1 MKTGRKRGVCLFLVA
16 CVLWGMVGVLPAAA
30 AGEAVSETTSLEE
43 ATIRLSSYQY
53 TYSGTSKIPGVEVFV
68 GMIELTKN
76 QDYEVKY
83 SNNVEVGTATVTA
96 TGIGRYTGTVQT
108 TFKIIPRKI
117 SATCFLF
124 NEGVTCMKP
133 YDGTRDGILNVKV
146 SLPTGEVTTSIK
158 ATYEDQYRGDRKK
171 VSVKKE
177 DIVVSGPEG
186 KNYEVTGT
194 EDKIFYIGQITA
206 KELPE
211 ELRKIPVPV
220 EIAEKHE
227 RDLKEEIPEPWKGTA
242 TFSIEKNDEEE
253 ATKSGCTLSG
263 STLIAGENRTS
274 FRVYAVVEGKDENE
288 DGKEEYASGVITF
301 EVKIVEKESQNPT
314 DPDVTDPEDPNDKG
328 DGGDPEDPPP
338 PHTTEDQGNF
348 SIECPRTM
356 TYGESVRL
364 KTTGGKGNGEV
375 KFSIKERGDWGWATI
390 DQQGMLTATQA
401 GKVLVCAEKAGD
413 DRYKPVKANPIEV
426 TIQPATVIIQ
436 VKNKTA
442 KVGDP
447 APALDHTD
455 YTIKG
460 LVAGDQMVSLPTLY
474 YAPDPD
480 MTQEGRI
487 SILASGAVVPA
498 GGNYH
503 SQITCLGG
511 TLVVEKGKDPDEGKK
526 PEPTPDPDPDLVHAI
541 TIRRTE
547 NGTVTADCRK
557 ARAGE
562 EVILTTTPAKGYA
575 LEKLTVRSQGKALA
589 LWQEENGRHTFT
601 MPDQEVT
608 VSASFAEK
616 PKEPEK
622 PVQPQ
627 EPELPTE
634 LPFLDVGGVDWYYE
648 DVNYVY
654 RQGLMEGTRSFTFSP
669 HNLCTRGMLV
679 TILYRMD
686 GSPEGAKWSPF
697 QDVPAEA
704 YYSAAV
710 SWAAWNGIASGYDAA
725 HFGPNDPI
733 SREQLAT
740 ILYRYGTY
748 RKWDLPGSGDLS
760 WFLDWKESHA
770 YARQALS
777 WAVEEGLLKGMGQGV
792 LDPGGPATR
801 AQLAALLHRFHA
813 QYLGA

>member
-1 MKTGRKRGVCLFLVA
+1 MK
-16 CVLWGMVGVLPAAA
+16 
-30 AGEAVSETTSLEE
+30 
-43 ATIRLSSYQY
+43 
-53 TYSGTSKIPGVEVFV
+53 
-68 GMIELTKN
+68 
-76 QDYEVKY
+76 
-83 SNNVEVGTATVTA
+83 
-96 TGIGRYTGTVQT
+96 
-108 TFKIIPRKI
+108 
-117 SATCFLF
+117 
-124 NEGVTCMKP
+124 
-133 YDGTRDGILNVKV
+133 
-146 SLPTGEVTTSIK
+146 
-158 ATYEDQYRGDRKK
+158 
-171 VSVKKE
+171 
-177 DIVVSGPEG
+177 
-186 KNYEVTGT
+186 
-194 EDKIFYIGQITA
+194 
-206 KELPE
+206 
-211 ELRKIPVPV
+211 
-220 EIAEKHE
+220 EK
-227 RDLKEEIPEPWKGTA
+227 
-242 TFSIEKNDEEE
+242 
-253 ATKSGCTLSG
+253 GCTLSDG
-263 STLIAGENRTS
+263 VLKAGNERTS
-274 FRVYAVVEGKDENE
+274 FTIDASVKEVDVNGDGNPEYGGNTYVAIKVKVVD
-288 DGKEEYASGVITF
+288 
-301 EVKIVEKESQNPT
+301 KESQNPT
-314 DPDVTDPEDPNDKG
+314 EPDVTDPEDPNNKG

-356 TYGESVRL
+356 TYGETVRL

-375 KFSIKERGDWGWATI
+375 TFSIKERGDWGWATI

-480 MTQEGRI
+480 MTQEGRT

-503 SQITCLGG
+503 SQVTCFSG
-511 TLVVEKGKDPDEGKK
+511 TLVIEKGKDPDEEKQ
-526 PEPTPDPDPDLVHAI
+526 PEPGSAHAI
-541 TIRRTE
+541 TIRQTE
-547 NGTVTADCRK
+547 NGAVKADCRK

-562 EVILTTTPAKGYA
+562 EVILTTTPAKGYV
-575 LEKLTVRSQGKALA
+575 LEKLTVRSQGKTLA
-589 LWQEENGRHTFT
+589 LWQEEEGRHTFT

-622 PVQPQ
+622 PEQPQ
-627 EPELPTE
+627 EPELPKE

-654 RQGLMEGTRSFTFSP
+654 QQGLMDGTRSFTFSP

-679 TILYRMD
+679 TILYRME
-686 GSPEGAKWSPF
+686 GSPEGARWSPF

-725 HFGPNDPI
+725 RFGPNDPI

-740 ILYRYGTY
+740 ILHRYGTY
-748 RKWDLPGSGDLS
+748 RKWDLPAGGDLS
-760 WFLDWKESHA
+760 WFLDWQESHA
-770 YARQALS
+770 YARPALS
-777 WAVEEGLLKGMGQGV
+777 WAVEDGLLKGKGQRV

>member
-1 MKTGRKRGVCLFLVA
+1 MKTGRKRGVCLFLAA
-16 CVLWGMVGVLPAAA
+16 CVLWGMVGVLPVAA
-30 AGEAVSETTSLEE
+30 AGEATSLEGAE
-43 ATIRLSSYQY
+43 IRLSSYQMK
-53 TYSGTSKIPGVEVFV
+53 YSGQPQTPEVELSIGGVSGITLVNGE
-68 GMIELTKN
+68 
-76 QDYEVKY
+76 DYTLSY
-83 SNNVEVGTATVTA
+83 TDNVNVGTATVTA
-96 TGIGRYTGTVQT
+96 TGRGRYTGSVKS
-108 TFKIIPRKI
+108 TFEIIPYPLQSNNFSFNK
-117 SATCFLF
+117 ATCI
-124 NEGVTCMKP
+124 KS
-133 YDGTRDGILNVKV
+133 YDGTCDGTMTVKVSVEGKEFTTNVKV
-146 SLPTGEVTTSIK
+146 MYDNEYVGSEKTVAIHGKDLLISGE
-158 ATYEDQYRGDRKK
+158 ER
-171 VSVKKE
+171 
-177 DIVVSGPEG
+177 
-186 KNYEVTGT
+186 KNYTV
-194 EDKIFYIGQITA
+194 DVPDSVVIHKRIGQITP
-206 KELPE
+206 KEP
-211 ELRKIPVPV
+211 PSNV
-220 EIAEKHE
+220 EVEVTMGLS
-227 RDLKEEIPEPWKGTA
+227 RDLKEYIPEPWRETA
-242 TFSIEKNDEEE
+242 TFSIEKTDEGTALEN
-253 ATKSGCTLSG
+253 GCTLSG
-263 STLIAGENRTS
+263 SMLTVGEKRTS
-274 FRVYAVVEGKDENE
+274 FEITAFLEEKDKNG
-288 DGKEEYASGVITF
+288 DGNEEYASGIVTLMVNV
-301 EVKIVEKESQNPT
+301 VKKESQNPT
-314 DPDVTDPEDPNDKG
+314 EPDVTDPEDPNNKG

-356 TYGESVRL
+356 TYGETIRL
-364 KTTGGKGNGEV
+364 KTTGGKGTGDV
-375 KFSIKERGDWGWATI
+375 TFSVEKRGDWGAAAI

-447 APALDHTD
+447 APVLGHTD

-480 MTQEGRI
+480 MTQEGRT

-503 SQITCLGG
+503 SQVTCFSG
-511 TLVVEKGKDPDEGKK
+511 TLVVEKGKDPDEEKK
-526 PEPTPDPDPDLVHAI
+526 PEPTPEPDLIHAI
-541 TIRRTE
+541 TIRQTE

-562 EVILTTTPAKGYA
+562 DVLLTTTPAQGYV
-575 LEKLTVRSQGKALA
+575 LEKLTVRSQGKTLA

-608 VSASFAEK
+608 VSAVFAEK

-622 PVQPQ
+622 PVEPQ
-627 EPELPTE
+627 EPEPPKE

-648 DVNYVY
+648 DANYVY
-654 RQGLMEGTRSFTFSP
+654 RQGLMDGTRSFTFSP

-679 TILYRMD
+679 TILYRME

-725 HFGPNDPI
+725 HFGPDDPI

-813 QYLGA
+813 QYLDA

>member
-30 AGEAVSETTSLEE
+30 AGEATSLEG
-43 ATIRLSSYQY
+43 ATISFEKPSFKYTRSPIEPKITVALKGKNLYEGVHYTVSYQDN
-53 TYSGTSKIPGVEVFV
+53 I
-68 GMIELTKN
+68 N
-76 QDYEVKY
+76 A
-83 SNNVEVGTATVTA
+83 GTATVIITGKGSYSGQETA
-96 TGIGRYTGTVQT
+96 TFEIQRVAISSTRILPPTVCT
-108 TFKIIPRKI
+108 K
-117 SATCFLF
+117 
-124 NEGVTCMKP
+124 N
-133 YDGTRDGILNVKV
+133 YDGKRDAQPALTAIPIKGDKIEIHYKKAEYSDEFAGTQKDVTVSGI
-146 SLPTGEVTTSIK
+146 SIGGPDGNNYTIK
-158 ATYEDQYRGDRKK
+158 DPDYVLTYEKIGHITENSPPQT
-171 VSVKKE
+171 V
-177 DIVVSGPEG
+177 
-186 KNYEVTGT
+186 EV
-194 EDKIFYIGQITA
+194 EFAKGQ
-206 KELPE
+206 
-211 ELRKIPVPV
+211 
-220 EIAEKHE
+220 E
-227 RDLKEEIPEPWKGTA
+227 RHLKEAIPEPWGETA
-242 TFSIEKNDEEE
+242 TFEVDSSNEKTMKE
-253 ATKSGCTLSG
+253 KGCTLSDG
-263 STLIAGENRTS
+263 VLKAGNERTS
-274 FRVYAVVEGKDENE
+274 FTIDASVKEVDVNGDGNPEYGGNTYVAIKVKVVD
-288 DGKEEYASGVITF
+288 
-301 EVKIVEKESQNPT
+301 KESQNPT
-314 DPDVTDPEDPNDKG
+314 EPDVTDPEDPNDKG

-356 TYGESVRL
+356 TYGETVRL
-364 KTTGGKGNGEV
+364 KTTGGKGTGDV
-375 KFSIKERGDWGWATI
+375 TFSVEKRGDWGAAAI

-426 TIQPATVIIQ
+426 TIQPATVTIQ

-447 APALDHTD
+447 APALGHTD

-503 SQITCLGG
+503 SQVTCFSG
-511 TLVVEKGKDPDEGKK
+511 TLVIEKGKDPDEEKK
-526 PEPTPDPDPDLVHAI
+526 PEPTPDLAHAI
-541 TIRRTE
+541 TIRQPE
-547 NGTVTADCRK
+547 NGTVKADCRK
-557 ARAGE
+557 ARKGE
-562 EVILTTTPAKGYA
+562 EVILTTTPAKGYV
-575 LEKLTVRSQGKALA
+575 LEKLTVRSQGKTLA

-627 EPELPTE
+627 EPEPPKE

-654 RQGLMEGTRSFTFSP
+654 RQGLMDGTRSFTFSP

-679 TILYRMD
+679 TILYRME

-725 HFGPNDPI
+725 RFGPNDPI

-740 ILYRYGTY
+740 ILHRYGTY

>member
-1 MKTGRKRGVCLFLVA
+1 MKTGRKRGVCLFLAA
-16 CVLWGMVGVLPAAA
+16 CVLWGMVGVLPVAA
-30 AGEAVSETTSLEE
+30 AGEATSLEG
-43 ATIRLSSYQY
+43 ATISFEKPSFKYTRSPIEPKITVALKGKNLYEGVHYTVSYQDN
-53 TYSGTSKIPGVEVFV
+53 I
-68 GMIELTKN
+68 N
-76 QDYEVKY
+76 A
-83 SNNVEVGTATVTA
+83 GTATVIITGKGSYSGQETA
-96 TGIGRYTGTVQT
+96 TFEIQRVAISSTRILPPTVCTKNYDGKRDAQPALTAIPIKGDKIEIHYKKAEYSDEFAGTQKDVTVSGISIGGPDGNNYTIKDPDYVLTYEKIGHITENSPPQTVEVEFAKGQERPSKEAVPEPWRET
-108 TFKIIPRKI
+108 ATFKIDP
-117 SATCFLF
+117 S
-124 NEGVTCMKP
+124 NEKTMK
-133 YDGTRDGILNVKV
+133 
-146 SLPTGEVTTSIK
+146 
-158 ATYEDQYRGDRKK
+158 
-171 VSVKKE
+171 
-177 DIVVSGPEG
+177 
-186 KNYEVTGT
+186 
-194 EDKIFYIGQITA
+194 
-206 KELPE
+206 
-211 ELRKIPVPV
+211 
-220 EIAEKHE
+220 EK
-227 RDLKEEIPEPWKGTA
+227 
-242 TFSIEKNDEEE
+242 
-253 ATKSGCTLSG
+253 GCTLSDG
-263 STLIAGENRTS
+263 VLKVGNERTS
-274 FRVYAVVEGKDENE
+274 FTIDASVKDVDVNGDKKPEYSGNTYIAIKVKVVD
-288 DGKEEYASGVITF
+288 
-301 EVKIVEKESQNPT
+301 KESQNPT
-314 DPDVTDPEDPNDKG
+314 DPDVTDPEDPNNKG

-356 TYGESVRL
+356 TYGETIRL

-375 KFSIKERGDWGWATI
+375 TFSIKERGDWGWATI

-413 DRYKPVKANPIEV
+413 DRYDPVQANPIEV
-426 TIQPATVIIQ
+426 TIQPATVTIQ

-447 APALDHTD
+447 APALGHTD

-503 SQITCLGG
+503 SQVTCFSG
-511 TLVVEKGKDPDEGKK
+511 TLVVEKGKDPDEEKK
-526 PEPTPDPDPDLVHAI
+526 PEPTPEPDLIHAI
-541 TIRRTE
+541 TIRQTE

-562 EVILTTTPAKGYA
+562 DVLLTTTPAQGYV
-575 LEKLTVRSQGKALA
+575 LEKLTVRSQGKTLA

-608 VSASFAEK
+608 VSAVFAEK

-622 PVQPQ
+622 PVEPQ
-627 EPELPTE
+627 EPEPPKE

-654 RQGLMEGTRSFTFSP
+654 RQGLMDGTRSFTFSP

-679 TILYRMD
+679 TILYRME

-725 HFGPNDPI
+725 HFGPDDPI

-813 QYLGA
+813 QYLDA

>member
-1 MKTGRKRGVCLFLVA
+1 MKTGRKQCLRLFLTA
-16 CVLWGMVGVLPAAA
+16 CVLWGMVGVLPVAA
-30 AGEAVSETTSLEE
+30 AGEATSLEGAE
-43 ATIRLSSYQY
+43 IRLSSYQMK
-53 TYSGTSKIPGVEVFV
+53 YSGQPQTPEVELSIGGVSGITLVNGE
-68 GMIELTKN
+68 
-76 QDYEVKY
+76 DYTLSY
-83 SNNVEVGTATVTA
+83 TDNVNVGTATVTA
-96 TGIGRYTGTVQT
+96 TGRGRYTGSVKS
-108 TFKIIPRKI
+108 TFEIIPYPLQSNNFSFNK
-117 SATCFLF
+117 ATCI
-124 NEGVTCMKP
+124 KS
-133 YDGTRDGILNVKV
+133 YDGTCDGTMTVKVSVEGKEFTTNVKV
-146 SLPTGEVTTSIK
+146 MYDNEYVGSEKTVAIHGKDLLISGE
-158 ATYEDQYRGDRKK
+158 ER
-171 VSVKKE
+171 
-177 DIVVSGPEG
+177 
-186 KNYEVTGT
+186 KNYTV
-194 EDKIFYIGQITA
+194 DVPDSVVIHKRIGQITP
-206 KELPE
+206 KEP
-211 ELRKIPVPV
+211 PSNV
-220 EIAEKHE
+220 EVEVTMGLS
-227 RDLKEEIPEPWKGTA
+227 RDLKEYIPEPWRETA
-242 TFSIEKNDEEE
+242 TFSIEKTDEGTALEN
-253 ATKSGCTLSG
+253 GCTLSG
-263 STLIAGENRTS
+263 SMLTVGEKRTS
-274 FRVYAVVEGKDENE
+274 FEITAFLEEKDKNG
-288 DGKEEYASGVITF
+288 DGNEEYASGIVTLMVNV
-301 EVKIVEKESQNPT
+301 VKKESQNPT
-314 DPDVTDPEDPNDKG
+314 EPDVTDPEDPNNKG

-356 TYGESVRL
+356 TYGETIRL
-364 KTTGGKGNGEV
+364 KTTGGKGTGDV
-375 KFSIKERGDWGWATI
+375 TFSVEKRGDWGAAAI

-447 APALDHTD
+447 APVLGHTD

-503 SQITCLGG
+503 SQVTCFSG
-511 TLVVEKGKDPDEGKK
+511 TLVVEKGKDPDEEKK
-526 PEPTPDPDPDLVHAI
+526 PEPTPEPDLIHAI
-541 TIRRTE
+541 TIRQTE

-562 EVILTTTPAKGYA
+562 EVILTTTPAKGYV
-575 LEKLTVRSQGKALA
+575 LEKLTVRSQGKTMA

-622 PVQPQ
+622 PVEPQ
-627 EPELPTE
+627 KPEPPKE

-654 RQGLMEGTRSFTFSP
+654 RQGLMDGTRSFTFSP

-679 TILYRMD
+679 TILYRME

-725 HFGPNDPI
+725 HFGPDDPI

-813 QYLGA
+813 QYLDA

>member
-375 KFSIKERGDWGWATI
+375 KFSIKERDDWGWATI

-426 TIQPATVIIQ
+426 TIQPATVTIQ

-526 PEPTPDPDPDLVHAI
+526 PEPTPDLAHAI
-541 TIRRTE
+541 TIRQPE
-547 NGTVTADCRK
+547 NGTVKADCRK
-557 ARAGE
+557 ARKGE
-562 EVILTTTPAKGYA
+562 EVILTTTPAKGYV
-575 LEKLTVRSQGKALA
+575 LEKLTVRSQGKTLA

-608 VSASFAEK
+608 VSALFAEK

-627 EPELPTE
+627 EPEPPKE

-654 RQGLMEGTRSFTFSP
+654 RQELMEGTRSFTFSP

-725 HFGPNDPI
+725 RFGPNDPI

-740 ILYRYGTY
+740 ILHRYGTY

>member
-1 MKTGRKRGVCLFLVA
+1 MKTGRKRGVCLFLAA
-16 CVLWGMVGVLPAAA
+16 CVLWGMVGVLPVAA
-30 AGEAVSETTSLEE
+30 AGEATSLEGAE
-43 ATIRLSSYQY
+43 IRLSSYQMK
-53 TYSGTSKIPGVEVFV
+53 YSGQPQTPEVELSIGGVSGITLVNGE
-68 GMIELTKN
+68 
-76 QDYEVKY
+76 DYTLSY
-83 SNNVEVGTATVTA
+83 TDNVNVGTATVTA
-96 TGIGRYTGTVQT
+96 TGRGRYTGSVKS
-108 TFKIIPRKI
+108 TFEIIPYPLQSNNFSFNK
-117 SATCFLF
+117 ATCI
-124 NEGVTCMKP
+124 KS
-133 YDGTRDGILNVKV
+133 YDGTCDGTMTVKVSVEGKEFTTNVKV
-146 SLPTGEVTTSIK
+146 MYDNEYVGSEKTVAIHGKDLLISGE
-158 ATYEDQYRGDRKK
+158 ER
-171 VSVKKE
+171 
-177 DIVVSGPEG
+177 
-186 KNYEVTGT
+186 KNYTV
-194 EDKIFYIGQITA
+194 DVPDSVVIHKRIGQITP
-206 KELPE
+206 KEP
-211 ELRKIPVPV
+211 PSNV
-220 EIAEKHE
+220 EVEVTMGLS
-227 RDLKEEIPEPWKGTA
+227 RDLKEYIPEPWRETA
-242 TFSIEKNDEEE
+242 TFSIEKTDEGTALEN
-253 ATKSGCTLSG
+253 GCTLSG
-263 STLIAGENRTS
+263 SMLTVGEKRTS
-274 FRVYAVVEGKDENE
+274 FEITAFLEEKDKNG
-288 DGKEEYASGVITF
+288 DGNEEYASGIVTLMVNV
-301 EVKIVEKESQNPT
+301 VKKESQNPT
-314 DPDVTDPEDPNDKG
+314 EPDVTDPEDPNNKG

-356 TYGESVRL
+356 TYGETIRL
-364 KTTGGKGNGEV
+364 KTTGGKGTGDV
-375 KFSIKERGDWGWATI
+375 TFSVEKRGDWGAAAI

-447 APALDHTD
+447 APVLGHTD

-503 SQITCLGG
+503 SQVTCFSG
-511 TLVVEKGKDPDEGKK
+511 TLVVEKGKDPDEEKK
-526 PEPTPDPDPDLVHAI
+526 PEPTPEPDLIHAI
-541 TIRRTE
+541 TIRQTE

-562 EVILTTTPAKGYA
+562 EVILTTTPAKGYV
-575 LEKLTVRSQGKALA
+575 LEKLTVRSQGKTMA

-622 PVQPQ
+622 PVEPQ
-627 EPELPTE
+627 KPEPPKE

-654 RQGLMEGTRSFTFSP
+654 RQGLMDGTRSFTFSP

-679 TILYRMD
+679 TILYRME

-725 HFGPNDPI
+725 HFGPDDPI

-813 QYLGA
+813 QYLGT

>member
-1 MKTGRKRGVCLFLVA
+1 MKTGRKQCLRLFLTA
-16 CVLWGMVGVLPAAA
+16 CVLWGMVGVLPVAA
-30 AGEAVSETTSLEE
+30 AGEATSLEGAE
-43 ATIRLSSYQY
+43 IRLSSYQMK
-53 TYSGTSKIPGVEVFV
+53 YSGQPQTPEVELSIGGVSGITLVNGE
-68 GMIELTKN
+68 
-76 QDYEVKY
+76 DYTLSY
-83 SNNVEVGTATVTA
+83 TDNVNVGTATVTA
-96 TGIGRYTGTVQT
+96 TGRGRYTGSVKS
-108 TFKIIPRKI
+108 TFEIIPYPLQSNNFSFNK
-117 SATCFLF
+117 ATCI
-124 NEGVTCMKP
+124 KS
-133 YDGTRDGILNVKV
+133 YDGTCDGTMTVKVSVEGKEFTTNVKV
-146 SLPTGEVTTSIK
+146 MYDNEYVGSEKTVAIHGKDLLISGE
-158 ATYEDQYRGDRKK
+158 ER
-171 VSVKKE
+171 
-177 DIVVSGPEG
+177 
-186 KNYEVTGT
+186 KNYTV
-194 EDKIFYIGQITA
+194 DVPDSVVIHKRIGQITP
-206 KELPE
+206 KEP
-211 ELRKIPVPV
+211 PSNV
-220 EIAEKHE
+220 EVEVTMGLS
-227 RDLKEEIPEPWKGTA
+227 RDLKEYIPEPWRETA
-242 TFSIEKNDEEE
+242 TFSIEKTDEGTALEN
-253 ATKSGCTLSG
+253 GCTLSG
-263 STLIAGENRTS
+263 SMLTVGEKRTS
-274 FRVYAVVEGKDENE
+274 FEITAFLEEKDKNG
-288 DGKEEYASGVITF
+288 DGNEEYASGIVTLMVNV
-301 EVKIVEKESQNPT
+301 VKKESQNPT
-314 DPDVTDPEDPNDKG
+314 EPDVTDPEDPNNKG

-356 TYGESVRL
+356 TYGETIRL
-364 KTTGGKGNGEV
+364 KTTGGKGTGDV
-375 KFSIKERGDWGWATI
+375 TFSVEKRGDWGAAAI

-447 APALDHTD
+447 APVLGHTD

-503 SQITCLGG
+503 SQVTCFSG
-511 TLVVEKGKDPDEGKK
+511 TLVVEKGKDPDEEKK
-526 PEPTPDPDPDLVHAI
+526 PEPTPEPDLIHAI
-541 TIRRTE
+541 TIRQTE

-562 EVILTTTPAKGYA
+562 EVILTTTPAKGYV
-575 LEKLTVRSQGKALA
+575 LEKLTVRSQGKTMA

-622 PVQPQ
+622 PVEPQ
-627 EPELPTE
+627 KPEPPKE

-654 RQGLMEGTRSFTFSP
+654 RQGLMDGTRSFTFSP

-679 TILYRMD
+679 TILYRME

-725 HFGPNDPI
+725 HFGPDDPI

-813 QYLGA
+813 QYLGT

>member
-1 MKTGRKRGVCLFLVA
+1 
-16 CVLWGMVGVLPAAA
+16 
-30 AGEAVSETTSLEE
+30 
-43 ATIRLSSYQY
+43 
-53 TYSGTSKIPGVEVFV
+53 
-68 GMIELTKN
+68 
-76 QDYEVKY
+76 
-83 SNNVEVGTATVTA
+83 
-96 TGIGRYTGTVQT
+96 
-108 TFKIIPRKI
+108 
-117 SATCFLF
+117 
-124 NEGVTCMKP
+124 MKP

-314 DPDVTDPEDPNDKG
+314 EPDVTDPEDPNDKG

-348 SIECPRTM
+348 SIDCPRTM
-356 TYGESVRL
+356 TYGETVRL

-375 KFSIKERGDWGWATI
+375 TFSIKERGDWGWATI

-413 DRYKPVKANPIEV
+413 DRYDPVQANPIEV
-426 TIQPATVIIQ
+426 TIQPATVTIQ

-447 APALDHTD
+447 APALGHTD

-480 MTQEGRI
+480 MTQEGRT

-503 SQITCLGG
+503 SQVTCFSG
-511 TLVVEKGKDPDEGKK
+511 TLVIEKGKDPDEEKQ
-526 PEPTPDPDPDLVHAI
+526 PEPGSAHAI
-541 TIRRTE
+541 TIRQTE
-547 NGTVTADCRK
+547 NGTVKADCRK

-562 EVILTTTPAKGYA
+562 EVILTTTPAKGYV
-575 LEKLTVRSQGKALA
+575 LEKLTVRSQGKTMA

-622 PVQPQ
+622 PVEPQ
-627 EPELPTE
+627 KPEPPKE

-801 AQLAALLHRFHA
+801 AQLAALLHCFHA
-813 QYLGA
+813 QYLGT

>member
-1 MKTGRKRGVCLFLVA
+1 MKTGRKQCLRLFLTA
-16 CVLWGMVGVLPAAA
+16 CVLWGMVGVLPVAA
-30 AGEAVSETTSLEE
+30 AGEATSLEGAE
-43 ATIRLSSYQY
+43 IRLSSYQMK
-53 TYSGTSKIPGVEVFV
+53 YSGQPQTPEVELSIGGVSGITLVNGE
-68 GMIELTKN
+68 
-76 QDYEVKY
+76 DYTLSY
-83 SNNVEVGTATVTA
+83 TDNVNVGTATVTA
-96 TGIGRYTGTVQT
+96 TGRGRYTGSVKS
-108 TFKIIPRKI
+108 TFEIIPYPLQSNNFSFNK
-117 SATCFLF
+117 ATCI
-124 NEGVTCMKP
+124 KS
-133 YDGTRDGILNVKV
+133 YDGTCDGTMTVKVSVEGKEFTTNVKV
-146 SLPTGEVTTSIK
+146 MYDNEYVGSEKTVAIHGKDLLISGE
-158 ATYEDQYRGDRKK
+158 ER
-171 VSVKKE
+171 
-177 DIVVSGPEG
+177 
-186 KNYEVTGT
+186 KNYTV
-194 EDKIFYIGQITA
+194 DVPDSVVIHKRIGQITP
-206 KELPE
+206 KEP
-211 ELRKIPVPV
+211 PSNV
-220 EIAEKHE
+220 EVEVTMGLS
-227 RDLKEEIPEPWKGTA
+227 RDLKEYIPEPWRETA
-242 TFSIEKNDEEE
+242 TFSIEKTDEGTALEN
-253 ATKSGCTLSG
+253 GCTLSG
-263 STLIAGENRTS
+263 SMLTVGEKRTS
-274 FRVYAVVEGKDENE
+274 FEITAFLEEKDKNG
-288 DGKEEYASGVITF
+288 DGNEEYASGIVTLMVNV
-301 EVKIVEKESQNPT
+301 VKKESQNPT
-314 DPDVTDPEDPNDKG
+314 EPDVTDPEDPNNKG

-356 TYGESVRL
+356 TYGETIRL
-364 KTTGGKGNGEV
+364 KTTGGKGTGDV
-375 KFSIKERGDWGWATI
+375 TFSVEKRGDWGAAAI

-447 APALDHTD
+447 APVLGHTD

-503 SQITCLGG
+503 SQVTCFSG
-511 TLVVEKGKDPDEGKK
+511 TLVVEKGKDPDEEKK
-526 PEPTPDPDPDLVHAI
+526 PEPTPEPDLIHAI
-541 TIRRTE
+541 TIRQTE

-562 EVILTTTPAKGYA
+562 EVILTTTPAKGYV
-575 LEKLTVRSQGKALA
+575 LEKLTVRSQGKTMA

-622 PVQPQ
+622 PVEPQ
-627 EPELPTE
+627 KPEPPKE

-654 RQGLMEGTRSFTFSP
+654 RQGLMDGTRSFTFSP

-679 TILYRMD
+679 TILYRME

-725 HFGPNDPI
+725 HFGPDDPI

-801 AQLAALLHRFHA
+801 AQLVALLHRFHA
-813 QYLGA
+813 QYLGT

>member
-16 CVLWGMVGVLPAAA
+16 CVLWGMVGVLPVAA
-30 AGEAVSETTSLEE
+30 AGEAVSLEGARIEIASE
-43 ATIRLSSYQY
+43 A
-53 TYSGTSKIPGVEVFV
+53 SK
-68 GMIELTKN
+68 K
-76 QDYEVKY
+76 
-83 SNNVEVGTATVTA
+83 
-96 TGIGRYTGTVQT
+96 YTGT
-108 TFKIIPRKI
+108 PRTVKVRVYMGFNELEEHKDYELSYRNNVNAGMATVI
-117 SATCFLF
+117 ATGKGQYSGSIETEFEIKPCELFARNVVDFDTATCI
-124 NEGVTCMKP
+124 KP
-133 YDGTRDGILNVKV
+133 YDNTCDGIMNVKV
-146 SLPTGEVTTSIK
+146 SLLNNKIVTTSIK
-158 ATYEDQYRGDRKK
+158 AKYDNPYRGNGKTVTVR
-171 VSVKKE
+171 KE

-186 KNYEVTGT
+186 KNYKIIET
-194 EDKIFYIGQITA
+194 EDKVFDIGQITA

-220 EIAEKHE
+220 EVAKQHE
-227 RDLKEEIPEPWKGTA
+227 RDLKEYIPEPWKETA
-242 TFSIEKNDEEE
+242 TCSIEKNDEET
-253 ATKSGCTLSG
+253 AKKSGCTLSG
-263 STLIAGENRTS
+263 SILSAGEQRTS
-274 FRVYAVVEGKDENE
+274 FKIHAVVKGKDENE
-288 DGKEEYASGVITF
+288 DGKEEYASGIIIF
-301 EVKIVEKESQNPT
+301 EVKVVDKESQNPT
-314 DPDVTDPEDPNDKG
+314 EPDVTDPEDPNDKG
-328 DGGDPEDPPP
+328 DGGDQEDPPP

-348 SIECPRTM
+348 SIDCPRTM
-356 TYGESVRL
+356 TYGETVRL

-375 KFSIKERGDWGWATI
+375 TFSIKERGDWGWATI

-413 DRYKPVKANPIEV
+413 DRYEPVKANPIEV
-426 TIQPATVIIQ
+426 TIQPATVTIQ

-447 APALDHTD
+447 APALGHTD

-480 MTQEGRI
+480 MTQEGRT

-503 SQITCLGG
+503 SQVTCFSG
-511 TLVVEKGKDPDEGKK
+511 TLVIEKGKDPDEEKQ
-526 PEPTPDPDPDLVHAI
+526 PEPGSAHAI
-541 TIRRTE
+541 TIRQTE
-547 NGTVTADCRK
+547 NGAVKADCRK

-562 EVILTTTPAKGYA
+562 EVILTTTPAKGYV
-575 LEKLTVRSQGKALA
+575 LEKLTVRSQGKTLA
-589 LWQEENGRHTFT
+589 LWQEEEGRHTFT

-622 PVQPQ
+622 PEQPQ
-627 EPELPTE
+627 EPELPKE

-654 RQGLMEGTRSFTFSP
+654 QQGLMDGTRSFTFSP

-679 TILYRMD
+679 TILYRME
-686 GSPEGAKWSPF
+686 GSPEGARWSPF

-725 HFGPNDPI
+725 RFGPNDPI

-740 ILYRYGTY
+740 ILHRYGTY
-748 RKWDLPGSGDLS
+748 RKWDLPAGGDLS
-760 WFLDWKESHA
+760 WFLDWQESHA
-770 YARQALS
+770 YARPALS
-777 WAVEEGLLKGMGQGV
+777 WAVEDGLLKGKGQRV

>member
-16 CVLWGMVGVLPAAA
+16 CVLWGMVGVLPVAA
-30 AGEAVSETTSLEE
+30 AGEATSLEGE
-43 ATIRLSSYQY
+43 GVSVAISGKQPYIYMGNPIEPNITVKVLDKQLKKDVDYTVSYQ
-53 TYSGTSKIPGVEVFV
+53 
-68 GMIELTKN
+68 
-76 QDYEVKY
+76 
-83 SNNVEVGTATVTA
+83 NNVNAGIATVTI
-96 TGIGRYTGTVQT
+96 TGKNGYVGVIEK
-108 TFKIIPRKI
+108 TFEIIPRPLKVDKFDFD
-117 SATCFLF
+117 S
-124 NEGVTCMKP
+124 GVTCLKE
-133 YDGTRDGILNVKV
+133 YDGTKDGTLEVKV
-146 SLPTGEVTTSIK
+146 SLPALPPSLPARKITSRIK
-158 ATYEDQYRGDRKK
+158 ATYDDPYMGNEKI
-171 VSVKKE
+171 VTIHKE
-177 DIVVSGPEG
+177 DIVISGPEG
-186 KNYEVTGT
+186 RNYTVTGAV
-194 EDKIFYIGQITA
+194 DKIFHIGQITA
-206 KELPE
+206 KQLPE
-211 ELRKIPVPV
+211 ELRNNPVPIEV
-220 EIAEKHE
+220 AKKHE
-227 RDLKEEIPEPWKGTA
+227 RNLKEYIPEPWKETA
-242 TFSIEKNDEEE
+242 TFSIEENDEDIAKEG
-253 ATKSGCTLSG
+253 GCILSG
-263 STLIAGENRTS
+263 SILTVGEKKCS
-274 FRVYAVVEGKDENE
+274 FRVNVIVEKKDENR
-288 DGKEEYASGVITF
+288 DGDEEYASGAITF
-301 EVKIVEKESQNPT
+301 AVKVVDKESQNPT
-314 DPDVTDPEDPNDKG
+314 EPDVTDPEDPNDKG

-356 TYGESVRL
+356 TYGETVRL

-375 KFSIKERGDWGWATI
+375 TFSIKERGDWGWATI

-480 MTQEGRI
+480 MTQEGRT

-503 SQITCLGG
+503 SQVTCFSG
-511 TLVVEKGKDPDEGKK
+511 TLVIEKGKDPDEEKQ
-526 PEPTPDPDPDLVHAI
+526 PEPGSAHAI
-541 TIRRTE
+541 TIRQTE
-547 NGTVTADCRK
+547 NGAVKADCRK

-562 EVILTTTPAKGYA
+562 EVILTTTPAKGYV
-575 LEKLTVRSQGKALA
+575 LEKLTVRSQGKTLA
-589 LWQEENGRHTFT
+589 LWQEEEGRHTFT

-622 PVQPQ
+622 PEQPQ
-627 EPELPTE
+627 EPELPKE

-654 RQGLMEGTRSFTFSP
+654 QQGLMDGTRSFTFSP

-686 GSPEGAKWSPF
+686 GSPEGARWSPF

-725 HFGPNDPI
+725 RFGPNDPI

-740 ILYRYGTY
+740 ILHRYGTY
-748 RKWDLPGSGDLS
+748 RKWDLPAGGDLS
-760 WFLDWKESHA
+760 WFLDWQESHA
-770 YARQALS
+770 YARPALS
-777 WAVEEGLLKGMGQGV
+777 WAVEDGLLKGKGQRV

>member
-1 MKTGRKRGVCLFLVA
+1 MKTGRKRCLHLFLAA

-30 AGEAVSETTSLEE
+30 AGEAVSIEGVRISFVGDFIFEYQREPIKPQVIVDFWGIPLYENIDY
-43 ATIRLSSYQY
+43 TISYENNVDAGI
-53 TYSGTSKIPGVEVFV
+53 GTVVVHGKGKYKGKEKIEFEIKKKKIP
-68 GMIELTKN
+68 
-76 QDYEVKY
+76 
-83 SNNVEVGTATVTA
+83 
-96 TGIGRYTGTVQT
+96 
-108 TFKIIPRKI
+108 
-117 SATCFLF
+117 
-124 NEGVTCMKP
+124 
-133 YDGTRDGILNVKV
+133 V
-146 SLPTGEVTTSIK
+146 SLPLVCTKNYDGKCTAQPKITGVPIQGDDITILYENAEYCDEFAGTQKEVTISGI
-158 ATYEDQYRGDRKK
+158 
-171 VSVKKE
+171 SVG
-177 DIVVSGPEG
+177 GPDGHNYTVENPNLS
-186 KNYEVTGT
+186 KNIGHITENSPPQTVEV
-194 EDKIFYIGQITA
+194 EFAKGQ
-206 KELPE
+206 
-211 ELRKIPVPV
+211 
-220 EIAEKHE
+220 E
-227 RDLKEEIPEPWKGTA
+227 RHLKEAIPEPWGETA
-242 TFSIEKNDEEE
+242 TFEVDSSNEKTMKE
-253 ATKSGCTLSG
+253 KGCTLSDG
-263 STLIAGENRTS
+263 VLKAGNERTS
-274 FRVYAVVEGKDENE
+274 FTIDASVKEVDVNGDGNPEYGGNTYVAIKVKVVD
-288 DGKEEYASGVITF
+288 
-301 EVKIVEKESQNPT
+301 KESQNPT
-314 DPDVTDPEDPNDKG
+314 EPDVTDPEDPNNKG

-348 SIECPRTM
+348 SIDCPRTM
-356 TYGESVRL
+356 TYGETVRL

-375 KFSIKERGDWGWATI
+375 TFSIKERGDWGWATI

-447 APALDHTD
+447 APVLGHTD

-480 MTQEGRI
+480 MTQEGRT

-503 SQITCLGG
+503 SQVTCFSG
-511 TLVVEKGKDPDEGKK
+511 TLVVEKGKDPDEEKK
-526 PEPTPDPDPDLVHAI
+526 PEPTPEPDLIHAI
-541 TIRRTE
+541 TIRQTE

-562 EVILTTTPAKGYA
+562 DVLLTTTPAQGYV
-575 LEKLTVRSQGKALA
+575 LEKLTVRSQGKTLA

-608 VSASFAEK
+608 VSAVFAEK

-622 PVQPQ
+622 PVEPQ
-627 EPELPTE
+627 EPEPPKE

-654 RQGLMEGTRSFTFSP
+654 RQGLMDGTRSFTFSP

-679 TILYRMD
+679 TILYRME

-725 HFGPNDPI
+725 HFGPDDPI

-813 QYLGA
+813 QYLDA

>member
-562 EVILTTTPAKGYA
+562 EVILTTTPAKGYV
-575 LEKLTVRSQGKALA
+575 LEKLTVRSQGKTLA

-654 RQGLMEGTRSFTFSP
+654 RQELMEGTRSFTFSP

-725 HFGPNDPI
+725 RFGPNDPI

-740 ILYRYGTY
+740 ILHRYGTY

>member
-1 MKTGRKRGVCLFLVA
+1 MKTGRKQCLRLFLTA
-16 CVLWGMVGVLPAAA
+16 CVLWGMVGVLPVAA
-30 AGEAVSETTSLEE
+30 AGEATSLEGAE
-43 ATIRLSSYQY
+43 IRLSSYQMK
-53 TYSGTSKIPGVEVFV
+53 YSGQPQTPEVELSIGGVSGITLVNGE
-68 GMIELTKN
+68 
-76 QDYEVKY
+76 DYTLSY
-83 SNNVEVGTATVTA
+83 TDNVNVGTATVTA
-96 TGIGRYTGTVQT
+96 TGRGRYTGSVKS
-108 TFKIIPRKI
+108 TFEIIPYPLQSNNFSFNK
-117 SATCFLF
+117 ATCI
-124 NEGVTCMKP
+124 KS
-133 YDGTRDGILNVKV
+133 YDGTCDGTMTVKVSVEGKEFTTNVKV
-146 SLPTGEVTTSIK
+146 MYDNEYVGSEKTVAIHGKDLLISGE
-158 ATYEDQYRGDRKK
+158 ER
-171 VSVKKE
+171 
-177 DIVVSGPEG
+177 
-186 KNYEVTGT
+186 KNYTV
-194 EDKIFYIGQITA
+194 DVPDSVVIHKRIGQITP
-206 KELPE
+206 KEP
-211 ELRKIPVPV
+211 PSNV
-220 EIAEKHE
+220 EVEVTMGLS
-227 RDLKEEIPEPWKGTA
+227 RDLKEYIPEPWRETA
-242 TFSIEKNDEEE
+242 TFSIEKTDEGTALEN
-253 ATKSGCTLSG
+253 GCTLSG
-263 STLIAGENRTS
+263 SMLTVGEKRTS
-274 FRVYAVVEGKDENE
+274 FEITAFLEEKDKNG
-288 DGKEEYASGVITF
+288 DGNEEYASGIVTLMVNV
-301 EVKIVEKESQNPT
+301 VKKESQNPT
-314 DPDVTDPEDPNDKG
+314 EPDVTDPEDPNNKG

-348 SIECPRTM
+348 SIDCPRTM
-356 TYGESVRL
+356 TYGETVRL

-375 KFSIKERGDWGWATI
+375 TFSIKERGDWGWATI

-447 APALDHTD
+447 APVLGHTD

-503 SQITCLGG
+503 SQVTCFSG
-511 TLVVEKGKDPDEGKK
+511 TLVVEKGKDPDEEKK
-526 PEPTPDPDPDLVHAI
+526 PEPTPEPDLIHAI
-541 TIRRTE
+541 TIRQTE

-562 EVILTTTPAKGYA
+562 DVLLTTTPAQGYV
-575 LEKLTVRSQGKALA
+575 LEKLTVRSQGKTLA

-608 VSASFAEK
+608 VSAVFAEK

-622 PVQPQ
+622 PVEPQ
-627 EPELPTE
+627 EPEPPKE

-654 RQGLMEGTRSFTFSP
+654 RQGLMDGTRSFTFSP

-679 TILYRMD
+679 TILYRME

-725 HFGPNDPI
+725 HFGPDDPI

-813 QYLGA
+813 QYLDA

>member
-1 MKTGRKRGVCLFLVA
+1 MKTGRKQCLRLFLTA
-16 CVLWGMVGVLPAAA
+16 CVLWGMVGALPAAA
-30 AGEAVSETTSLEE
+30 AGEAISLEG
-43 ATIRLSSYQY
+43 ATISFEKPSFKYTRSPIEPKITVALKGKNLYEGVHYTVSYRDN
-53 TYSGTSKIPGVEVFV
+53 I
-68 GMIELTKN
+68 N
-76 QDYEVKY
+76 A
-83 SNNVEVGTATVTA
+83 GTATVVITGTGSYSGQETA
-96 TGIGRYTGTVQT
+96 TFEIQRAAISSTRILPPTVCT
-108 TFKIIPRKI
+108 K
-117 SATCFLF
+117 
-124 NEGVTCMKP
+124 N
-133 YDGTRDGILNVKV
+133 YDGKRDAQPALTAIPIRGDKIEIHYKKAEYSDEFAGTQKDVTVSGI
-146 SLPTGEVTTSIK
+146 SIGGPDGDNYTIK
-158 ATYEDQYRGDRKK
+158 DPDCVLTYEKIGHITENSPPQT
-171 VSVKKE
+171 V
-177 DIVVSGPEG
+177 
-186 KNYEVTGT
+186 EV
-194 EDKIFYIGQITA
+194 EFAKGQ
-206 KELPE
+206 
-211 ELRKIPVPV
+211 
-220 EIAEKHE
+220 E
-227 RDLKEEIPEPWKGTA
+227 RHLKEAIPEPWGETA
-242 TFSIEKNDEEE
+242 TFKVDPSNEKTMKE
-253 ATKSGCTLSG
+253 KGCTLSDG
-263 STLIAGENRTS
+263 VLKAGNERTS
-274 FRVYAVVEGKDENE
+274 FTIDASVKAVDVNG
-288 DGKEEYASGVITF
+288 DGKPEYSGNTYIAIK
-301 EVKIVEKESQNPT
+301 VKVVDKESQNPT
-314 DPDVTDPEDPNDKG
+314 EPDVTDPEDPNNKG

-356 TYGESVRL
+356 TYGETIRL
-364 KTTGGKGNGEV
+364 KTTGGKGTGDV
-375 KFSIKERGDWGWATI
+375 TFSVEKRGDWGAAAI

-447 APALDHTD
+447 APVLGHTD

-503 SQITCLGG
+503 SQVTCFSG
-511 TLVVEKGKDPDEGKK
+511 TLVIEKGKDPDEEKK
-526 PEPTPDPDPDLVHAI
+526 PEPTPEPDLIHAI
-541 TIRRTE
+541 TIRQTE

-562 EVILTTTPAKGYA
+562 DVLLTTTPAQGYV
-575 LEKLTVRSQGKALA
+575 LEKLTVRSQGKTLA

-608 VSASFAEK
+608 VSAVFAEK

-622 PVQPQ
+622 PVEPQ
-627 EPELPTE
+627 EPEPPKE

-654 RQGLMEGTRSFTFSP
+654 RQGLMDGTRSFTFSP

-679 TILYRMD
+679 TILYRME

-813 QYLGA
+813 QYLDA